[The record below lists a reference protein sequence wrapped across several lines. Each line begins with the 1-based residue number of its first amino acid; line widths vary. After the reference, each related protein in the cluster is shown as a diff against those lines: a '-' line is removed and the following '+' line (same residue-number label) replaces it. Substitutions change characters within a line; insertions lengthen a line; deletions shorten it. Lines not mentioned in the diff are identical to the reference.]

1 MVLVLLAFSY
11 RSFLRFSPVSA
22 SCHPREAIL
31 EVERKKKY
39 AGSMAKHP
47 ISCAWLLLFKVSGL
61 NSMLAYF
68 MYLIQTAPEALGG
81 GLEIYNVPAHPAGPA
96 M

>member
-1 MVLVLLAFSY
+1 
-11 RSFLRFSPVSA
+11 
-22 SCHPREAIL
+22 
-31 EVERKKKY
+31 
-39 AGSMAKHP
+39 MAKHP